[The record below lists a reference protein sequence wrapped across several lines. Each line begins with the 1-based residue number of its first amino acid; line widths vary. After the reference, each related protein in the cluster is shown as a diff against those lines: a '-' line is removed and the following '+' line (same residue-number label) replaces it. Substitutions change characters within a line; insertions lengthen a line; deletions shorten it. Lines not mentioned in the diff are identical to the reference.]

1 MLKCSERD
9 LNLKTKKN
17 KMTNFA
23 KELKEGTKKSHSAAE
38 NTKFVSSFLRG
49 VISKENYKQLVANF
63 YFIYRAMEEEMER
76 LKDSPIVGPI
86 YFDVLNR
93 VNNLERD
100 LRYYYGPTWR
110 RDVAPTEQC
119 QRYVNRIRE
128 VADDEPELLIGHH
141 YTRYMGDLSGGQIL
155 KNIAQKSLDLREGE
169 GLWFYEFEGI
179 EDKKA
184 FKEQYRSVLNTIPI
198 TQSMANAII
207 TEANW
212 AFRLNMFMFDELE
225 GDATKSFLQ
234 IILGIIIPK
243 GKR

>member
-1 MLKCSERD
+1 MSISDFSKQI
-9 LNLKTKKN
+9 
-17 KMTNFA
+17 
-23 KELKEGTKKSHSAAE
+23 KEGTKKSHSMAE
-38 NTKFVSSFLRG
+38 NTSFVSSFLRG

-110 RDVAPTEQC
+110 RDVVPTDQC

-128 VADDEPELLIGHH
+128 VAEDEPELLIGHH

-155 KNIAQKSLDLREGE
+155 KNIAEKSLNLRDNE

-179 EDKKA
+179 DDKKA

-207 TEANW
+207 VEANY
-212 AFRLNMFMFDELE
+212 AFRLNMYMFEEME
-225 GDATKSFLQ
+225 GDWLISMVRYLCGVSKR
-234 IILGIIIPK
+234 ILK
-243 GKR
+243 L

>member
-1 MLKCSERD
+1 MTVADFALQ
-9 LNLKTKKN
+9 LKT
-17 KMTNFA
+17 
-23 KELKEGTKKSHSAAE
+23 ETKKSHTAAE

-49 VISKENYKQLVANF
+49 VISKESYRQLVANF
-63 YFIYRAMEEEMER
+63 YFIYRAMEEEFEKY
-76 LKDSPIVGPI
+76 KDSPILGPVHS
-86 YFDVLNR
+86 DVLNR

-100 LRYYYGPTWR
+100 LRYFYGPMWR
-110 RDVAPTEQC
+110 SIISPTEQC

-128 VADDEPELLIGHH
+128 VSEDEPELLIGHH

-155 KNIAQKSLDLREGE
+155 KNIAEKSLNLKNNE

-179 EDKKA
+179 DDKKA
-184 FKEQYRSVLNTIPI
+184 FKEQYRATLNTIPI

-225 GDATKSFLQ
+225 GNGFFSFIKL
-234 IILGIIIPK
+234 IVGFIRPNINNWERGI
-243 GKR
+243 

>member
-1 MLKCSERD
+1 MTVADFALQ
-9 LNLKTKKN
+9 LKT
-17 KMTNFA
+17 
-23 KELKEGTKKSHSAAE
+23 ETKKSHTAAE

-49 VISKENYKQLVANF
+49 VISKESYRQLVANF
-63 YFIYRAMEEEMER
+63 YFIYRAMEEEMEK
-76 LKDSPIVGPI
+76 LKESPIVGPVHS
-86 YFDVLNR
+86 DVLNR

-100 LRYYYGPTWR
+100 LRYFYGPMWR
-110 RDVAPTEQC
+110 SIISPTEQC

-128 VADDEPELLIGHH
+128 VSEDEPELLIGHH

-155 KNIAQKSLDLREGE
+155 KNIAEKSLNLRDGE

-179 EDKKA
+179 EDKKV
-184 FKEQYRSVLNTIPI
+184 FKEQYRATLNTIPI

-225 GDATKSFLQ
+225 GNGFFSFIKMIWGFLKS
-234 IILGIIIPK
+234 ITNNWRR
-243 GKR
+243 GK

>member
-1 MLKCSERD
+1 MTVADFALQ
-9 LNLKTKKN
+9 LKT
-17 KMTNFA
+17 
-23 KELKEGTKKSHSAAE
+23 ETKKSHTAAE

-49 VISKENYKQLVANF
+49 VISKESYRQLVANF
-63 YFIYRAMEEEMER
+63 YFIYRAMEEEFEKY
-76 LKDSPIVGPI
+76 KDSPILGPVHS
-86 YFDVLNR
+86 DVLNR

-100 LRYYYGPTWR
+100 LRYFYGPMWR
-110 RDVAPTEQC
+110 SIISPTEQC

-128 VADDEPELLIGHH
+128 VSEDEPELLIGHH

-155 KNIAQKSLDLREGE
+155 KNIAEKSLNLKNNE

-179 EDKKA
+179 DDKKA
-184 FKEQYRSVLNTIPI
+184 FKEQYRATLNTIPI

-225 GDATKSFLQ
+225 GNGFFSFIKL
-234 IILGIIIPK
+234 IVGFIRPNINNWER
-243 GKR
+243 GK